1 MGANDPWQALISRVL
16 AGDRRAIARLLSRF
30 DDEAPGHE
38 VAAQLLAEH
47 AGRAHVVGITGVPG
61 AGKSTLVNALLG
73 AWLAQGLKVGVIA
86 IDPSSPLHGGAVL
99 GDRVRMGEHGAHPN
113 AYIRS
118 FSARGALG
126 GLSRATRA
134 ASDCLDAAG
143 FDKILVETVGAGQSE
158 TDIVALADTR
168 VVVCPPG
175 LGDEVQAIK
184 AGILEIAD
192 LLAITKSDLPHA
204 QSTVR
209 DLKDML
215 ALRRRFA
222 DDGWRTRVIPV
233 HAPAGEGVDKLV
245 AAIDEHRSVRGCGR
259 RSNGGAL
266 PPDEGGSMRAPGTG
280 SAPDATGKRDPS
292 TVDWFKRLQS
302 LAAKDG
308 TCTTL
313 GFEVLEGG
321 AGSATVTVLLD
332 ERHINFFGS
341 CHGGVVFALADSAFG
356 LASNSYGPVA
366 AAIDAHITFSSAGR
380 KGDRLVARASELKRG
395 RTLAVYRVDVHKTT
409 DDGREEMVSSF
420 TGTVFIRGSKPDP
433 VGKTKAE

>member
-1 MGANDPWQALISRVL
+1 MGANDPWQILISRVL

-30 DDEAPGHE
+30 DDEAPNYE
-38 VAAQLLAEH
+38 VAARLLAEH
-47 AGRAHVVGITGVPG
+47 AGRAHVIGITGVPG

-158 TDIVALADTR
+158 TDIMALADTR

-204 QSTVR
+204 EATVR

-222 DDGWRTRVIPV
+222 DDDWRTQVIPV
-233 HAPAGEGVDKLV
+233 HAPAGEGIDKLV
-245 AAIDEHRSVRGCGR
+245 AAIDEHRAARGVGR
-259 RSNGGAL
+259 RLNGNGRSAVVGVA
-266 PPDEGGSMRAPGTG
+266 EY
-280 SAPDATGKRDPS
+280 APDVAAAPVASTG
-292 TVDWFKRLQS
+292 DWLERLQT

-308 TCTTL
+308 TCATL
-313 GFEVLEGG
+313 GFDVVEGG

-366 AAIDAHITFSSAGR
+366 AAIDAHITFSSAGK
-380 KGDRLVARASELKRG
+380 KGDRLVARARELKRG
-395 RTLAVYRVDVHKTT
+395 RSLAVYRVDVHKTT
-409 DDGREEMVSSF
+409 EDRQEEMVSTF
-420 TGTVFIRGSKPDP
+420 TGTVFIRGSKSGAT
-433 VGKTKAE
+433 GKTKAE

>member
-1 MGANDPWQALISRVL
+1 MGATDSWQVLVSRVL

-30 DDEAPGHE
+30 DDEAPGYE
-38 VAAQLLAEH
+38 VAARLLAEH

-73 AWLAQGLKVGVIA
+73 AWLAQGSRVGVIA

-158 TDIVALADTR
+158 TDIMALADTR
-168 VVVCPPG
+168 IVLCPPG

-204 QSTVR
+204 EATAR

-222 DDGWRTRVIPV
+222 DGDWRTRVIPV
-233 HAPAGEGVDKLV
+233 HAPAGKGVDKLL
-245 AAIDEHRSVRGCGR
+245 AAIEEHRSIRGCGR
-259 RSNGGAL
+259 RLNGGGRSA
-266 PPDEGGSMRAPGTG
+266 DDGGPATTG
-280 SAPDATGKRDPS
+280 GVATETDATAGRDTS
-292 TVDWFKRLQS
+292 TVDWLERLQS
-302 LAAKDG
+302 LAARDG
-308 TCTTL
+308 TCSTL

-332 ERHINFFGS
+332 ARHINFFGS

-366 AAIDAHITFSSAGR
+366 AAIDAHITFSAAGR

-395 RTLAVYRVDVHKTT
+395 RTLAVYRVDVHRTT
-409 DDGREEMVSSF
+409 DDGREEMVSTF
-420 TGTVFIRGSKPDP
+420 TGTVFVRGSKPDP
-433 VGKTKAE
+433 MGKTKAR

>member
-1 MGANDPWQALISRVL
+1 MGANDPWQTLISRVL
-16 AGDRRAIARLLSRF
+16 AGERRSIARLLSRL
-30 DDEAPGHE
+30 DDQAPGFE
-38 VAAQLLAEH
+38 VAARLLAEH

-73 AWLAQGLKVGVIA
+73 AWLAQGRKVAVIA
-86 IDPSSPLHGGAVL
+86 IDPSSPIHGGAVL

-126 GLSRATRA
+126 GLSHATRA
-134 ASDCLDAAG
+134 AADCLDAAG
-143 FDKILVETVGAGQSE
+143 FDKVIVETVGAGQSE
-158 TDIVALADTR
+158 TDIMALADTR

-192 LLAITKSDLPHA
+192 LLVITKSDLPPA
-204 QSTVR
+204 QATVR

-222 DDGWRTRVIPV
+222 QGGWNTRVMPV
-233 HAPAGEGVDKLV
+233 HAPAAKGISELI
-245 AAIDEHRSVRGCGR
+245 AAIEEHRSVSGCGR
-259 RSNGGAL
+259 RLNADTRTSA
-266 PPDEGGSMRAPGTG
+266 DESPAAA
-280 SAPDATGKRDPS
+280 SAPA
-292 TVDWFKRLQS
+292 VDDWLKRLKA
-302 LAAKDG
+302 LAARDG

-313 GFEVLEGG
+313 GFEVIEGG
-321 AGSATVTVLLD
+321 AGSATVTVTLD
-332 ERHINFFGS
+332 HRHINFFGS

-366 AAIDAHITFSSAGR
+366 AAIDAHITFSLAAG
-380 KGDRLVARASELKRG
+380 KGDRLVARASELRRG
-395 RTLAVYRVDVHKTT
+395 RILAVYRVDVHKMCD
-409 DDGREEMVSSF
+409 DDGEEIVSTF
-420 TGTVFIRGSKPDP
+420 TGTVFIRGSKP
-433 VGKTKAE
+433 GATAETESR

>member
-1 MGANDPWQALISRVL
+1 MGANDPWQTLITRVL
-16 AGDRRAIARLLSRF
+16 AGDRRSIARLLSRF
-30 DDEAPGHE
+30 DDREPGCE
-38 VAAQLLAEH
+38 VAARLLAER

-73 AWLAQGLKVGVIA
+73 AWLEQGLKVGVIA
-86 IDPSSPLHGGAVL
+86 VDPSSPIHGGAVL
-99 GDRVRMGEHGAHPN
+99 GDRVRMGEHGTHPN

-158 TDIVALADTR
+158 TDIMALADTR

-192 LLAITKSDLPHA
+192 LLVITKSDLPHA
-204 QSTVR
+204 QATMR

-222 DDGWRTRVIPV
+222 DTDWETRVIPV
-233 HAPAGEGVDKLV
+233 HAPSGKGIDKLV
-245 AAIDEHRSVRGCGR
+245 EGIEQHRAAHGCGR
-259 RSNGGAL
+259 RLNGGAAT
-266 PPDEGGSMRAPGTG
+266 APEPGV
-280 SAPDATGKRDPS
+280 AAADLPS
-292 TVDWFKRLQS
+292 TAGDWLRRLQA
-302 LAAKDG
+302 LAADDG

-313 GFEVLEGG
+313 GFQVIEGG
-321 AGSATVTVLLD
+321 PGSATVTVTLD

-356 LASNSYGPVA
+356 LASNSYGPIA
-366 AAIDAHITFSSAGR
+366 AAIDAHITFSSAAR
-380 KGDRLVARASELKRG
+380 KGDRLVARATELRRG
-395 RTLAVYRVDVHKTT
+395 RSLAVYRVDVHKAT
-409 DDGREEMVSSF
+409 DDGDEEMVSTF
-420 TGTVFIRGSKPDP
+420 TGTVFIRGSKPATT
-433 VGKTKAE
+433 GKTKTE